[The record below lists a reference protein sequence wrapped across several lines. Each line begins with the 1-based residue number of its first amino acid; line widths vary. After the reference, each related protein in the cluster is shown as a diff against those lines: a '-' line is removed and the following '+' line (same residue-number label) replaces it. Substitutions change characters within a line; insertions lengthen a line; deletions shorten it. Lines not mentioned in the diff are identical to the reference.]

1 MNPKGIIEVGK
12 KPVPKNYIL
21 YDSIYITFLK
31 WPKYA
36 SREQMNARGQGQ
48 AMGWWEVDV
57 IIKESQEGPLCDPA
71 VL

>member
-1 MNPKGIIEVGK
+1 
-12 KPVPKNYIL
+12 
-21 YDSIYITFLK
+21 
-31 WPKYA
+31 
-36 SREQMNARGQGQ
+36 MNARGQGQ